1 MKTNNNIL
9 TKPIAYL
16 ENQDIDKNGDIINT
30 EIPRHIP
37 VVIMIQA
44 TWCPHCQIAKGA
56 FQEFANKN
64 KGKVFCVTIEAD
76 GERKSEQELG
86 KRVPSFIKDFRGFP
100 HYTLCINGK
109 LQDKQI
115 ESRSVESLEKF
126 CGI

>member
-1 MKTNNNIL
+1 MTTDNIL

-16 ENQDIDKNGDIINT
+16 EDPDIDKNGDIINS
-30 EIPRHIP
+30 EIPKHIP

-44 TWCPHCQIAKGA
+44 TWCPHCQNAKRA

-64 KGKVFCVTIEAD
+64 KGKVFCATIEAN

-86 KRVPSFIKDFRGFP
+86 KRVSSFIKDFKGFP
-100 HYTLCINGK
+100 HYALCINGK

-115 ESRSVESLEKF
+115 EGRDVQHLEKF